1 MAAVQEG
8 TRSHRAQTRG
18 GWNVSWARLGCFFSR
33 SWWSWWTCLI
43 PFFICLYLDFYN
55 FPWHNIHVTVLEGG
69 SGGHLLFACVK
80 VSTCCLSGVPPAP
93 HVLLVL
99 DQWFFSAALQDPWF
113 YRAFSRPA
121 FAASV
126 PLPAQVSTW
135 YLLTEKPFPHLV
147 TFVCAFS
154 GSALASLW
162 VEWRPAFPTV
172 VSGLLTRVTT
182 AHLADCG
189 DVCVATGALSCP
201 GAHYLASTGI

>member
-113 YRAFSRPA
+113 LQSFLTSCLCCLRSPPRP
-121 FAASV
+121 S
-126 PLPAQVSTW
+126 L
-135 YLLTEKPFPHLV
+135 HLV
-147 TFVCAFS
+147 S
-154 GSALASLW
+154 PY
-162 VEWRPAFPTV
+162 RKAFP
-172 VSGLLTRVTT
+172 S
-182 AHLADCG
+182 
-189 DVCVATGALSCP
+189 SC
-201 GAHYLASTGI
+201 YFCLRLFWFCSS